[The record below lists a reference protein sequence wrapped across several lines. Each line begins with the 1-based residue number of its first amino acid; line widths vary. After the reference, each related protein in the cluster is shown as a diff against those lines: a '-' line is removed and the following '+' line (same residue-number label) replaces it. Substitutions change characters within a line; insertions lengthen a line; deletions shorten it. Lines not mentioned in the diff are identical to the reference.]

1 MLVLTLVAAGVGF
14 ALLVVSLITG
24 SVVWAW
30 ACIAVCLVG
39 VILLL
44 VGLLSGRRATPRRR
58 RR

>member
-30 ACIAVCLVG
+30 ACIAVCTVG
-39 VILLL
+39 VVLLL
-44 VGLLSGRRATPRRR
+44 VGLLSGRRGAQHTRRR
-58 RR
+58 